1 MPLQMIG
8 HVVIH
13 LTTDALHIFHNI
25 IAPLHN
31 NNLEILKN
39 RTTFTL

>member
-1 MPLQMIG
+1 MPMQFIG
-8 HVVIH
+8 HQVIH
-13 LTTDALHIFHNI
+13 LTSDTLHIFHNI
-25 IAPLHN
+25 ITPLHN